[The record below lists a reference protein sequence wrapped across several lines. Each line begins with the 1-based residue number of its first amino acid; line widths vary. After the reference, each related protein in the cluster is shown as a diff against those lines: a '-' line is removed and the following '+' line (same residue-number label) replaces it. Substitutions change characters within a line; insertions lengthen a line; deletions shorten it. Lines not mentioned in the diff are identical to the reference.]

1 MAKKNRGPRPPVVNV
16 SSTTT
21 VEVSGGISSSEFK
34 QLLDLQSASLGEL
47 TSIKSLMEL
56 SKQVQHAEAVKPAGM
71 DIPGVIKPA
80 DIKPAAVENN
90 PDLKVIGEKVK
101 VEKEELDVK
110 KEQLKI
116 DKESLVTSKRLQEL
130 RDDEAEAISNIAKS
144 VKTFKSFGD
153 RLEEMKKKWTDLKSP
168 GGLKLGAMK
177 ALNVG
182 GIFKNKIADEE
193 FVQTQMKLGTNK
205 SREQLVKEAPMAR
218 EKAKEIKKHEEKIK
232 EFQQI
237 TGVSTS
243 DLGKYKGGRDLLDQR
258 AKLAD
263 EYKPMD
269 ERAKMIERT
278 DAPKFAQM
286 ATTANAKPTAQPA
299 SQASKVAET
308 SQKAPMTTTANAKP
322 TAQPTAQPALQA
334 SKVAEASQ
342 KAPMTSLAASD
353 LQKSPTQQ
361 FADQGVSK
369 EQAIEDARLM
379 GEQTALLSKIE
390 TNTRGNSPEQK
401 AKPAEEKGGGGL
413 LGGLLGGGKGG
424 AMLKGLK
431 DFGIG
436 IVLIAGSL
444 FIAAKAFQGF
454 SKVEWGGVM
463 KGMVA
468 LGAMVVAAVA
478 LSKASKSL
486 KEVGVGLIAMSAA
499 LFITAKALE
508 EFGNVNWSDIGKG
521 LIALGGLVIAAIA
534 LDKVKGQIIMGGLA
548 LGVLALSL
556 YGISQAF
563 QTFGDLSWE
572 SIGKGMAAVAGIGVI
587 GAIAGTAAPLLIAGG
602 AALGVLGAGLYIVG
616 QAMQAVGE
624 GFDKMTAGMEKLAQ
638 LDGGNLLAVAAG
650 LAALGPAMAVFAA
663 GSVVAGIGNLVTGF
677 LTAVSG
683 QKSPIDQLKE
693 IGNAGE
699 GINKAGSG
707 MQRLGSGMKAFSE
720 VKPETMKQL
729 NDFPWEKVTKFVA
742 AGGSMQAD
750 SAKVYNASKQNAD
763 EQAKQEGTKTAGNT
777 TVVNAPV
784 NNNTT
789 QNQMI
794 KSPIRNQE
802 STQSRYIGGRF
813 ATF

>member
-34 QLLDLQSASLGEL
+34 QLLELQAAAVGEL
-47 TSIKSLMEL
+47 TSIKTLL
-56 SKQVQHAEAVKPAGM
+56 DISKQVTEAEAVKPAGM

-80 DIKPAAVENN
+80 DIKPTAIENN
-90 PDLKVIGEKVK
+90 PDLRVIGETQKEKVK
-101 VEKEELDVK
+101 VDKEELDVS

-116 DKESLVTSKRLQEL
+116 DKESLVTSKRIQEL

-153 RLEEMKKKWTDLKSP
+153 RLDEMKKKFTDLKSP

-177 ALNVG
+177 ALNIG

-205 SREQLVKEAPMAR
+205 SRAQLVKEAPMAR
-218 EKAKEIKKHEEKIK
+218 EKAKEIKKQEEKIK

-243 DLGKYKGGRDLLDQR
+243 DLGKYKGGRELLDQR

-263 EYKPMD
+263 EYKPLD
-269 ERAKMIERT
+269 ERAKMLERT
-278 DAPKFAQM
+278 DAPQAARAGTSAK
-286 ATTANAKPTAQPA
+286 AKPT
-299 SQASKVAET
+299 T
-308 SQKAPMTTTANAKP
+308 
-322 TAQPTAQPALQA
+322 QPALQA
-334 SKVAEASQ
+334 SIVAGASQ
-342 KAPMTSLAASD
+342 KAPMTSLAPSD

-361 FADQGVSK
+361 FADAGASE

-379 GEQTALLSKIE
+379 GEQTSLLNKIE
-390 TNTRGNSPEQK
+390 SNTRGDSPEQK
-401 AKPAEEKGGGGL
+401 AKPSDEKGGGGL

-424 AMLKGLK
+424 AILKGLK

-444 FIAAKAFQGF
+444 YIAAKAFQEF
-454 SKVEWGGVM
+454 SEVEWGGVM
-463 KGMVA
+463 KGMAA
-468 LGAMVVAAVA
+468 LGAMVAAAVV
-478 LSKASKSL
+478 LRKASGSL
-486 KEVGVGLIAMSAA
+486 KEVGVGLIAMSGA
-499 LFITAKALE
+499 LYITAKALQ
-508 EFGNVNWSDIGKG
+508 EFADVNWSDIGKG
-521 LIALGGLVIAAIA
+521 LIALGGLVLAAMA

-556 YGISQAF
+556 WGISEAF
-563 QTFGDLSWE
+563 QTFADLEWE
-572 SIGKGMAAVAGIGVI
+572 TIGKGMAAVAGIGII

-650 LAALGPAMAVFAA
+650 LAALGPAMALFAA
-663 GSVVAGIGNLVTGF
+663 GSVVAGIGNLVTG
-677 LTAVSG
+677 LLSAVSG

-693 IGNAGE
+693 IGAAGD

-707 MQRLGSGMKAFSE
+707 MQRLGSGMKSFSE

-729 NDFPWEKVTKFVA
+729 NNFPWEKVTKFVA

-763 EQAKQEGTKTAGNT
+763 ETAKQDGAKPASNT

-784 NNNTT
+784 NNQTT

>member
-243 DLGKYKGGRDLLDQR
+243 DLDKYKGGRDLLDQR

-286 ATTANAKPTAQPA
+286 ATPDKAK
-299 SQASKVAET
+299 
-308 SQKAPMTTTANAKP
+308 
-322 TAQPTAQPALQA
+322 PTAQPALQA

-342 KAPMTSLAASD
+342 KAPMTNLAASD

-361 FADQGVSK
+361 FADQGVSE
-369 EQAIEDARLM
+369 EQSIEDARLM
-379 GEQTALLSKIE
+379 GEQTALLEKIE
-390 TNTRGNSPEQK
+390 SNTRGASPDQK
-401 AKPAEEKGGGGL
+401 AKPKEDEKSSGGL
-413 LGGLLGGGKGG
+413 LGGLLGGGKGS
-424 AMLKGLK
+424 AILKGLK

-436 IVLIAGSL
+436 LVLVAGSL
-444 FIAAKAFQGF
+444 WVAAKAFQEF
-454 SKVEWGGVM
+454 SEVEWGGVM

-468 LGAMVVAAVA
+468 LGAMVAAAVV
-478 LSKASKSL
+478 LRKASGSL
-486 KEVGVGLIAMSAA
+486 KEVGVGLIAMSGA
-499 LFITAKALE
+499 LFITAKALQQ
-508 EFGNVNWSDIGKG
+508 FADVNWSDIGKG
-521 LIALGGLVIAAIA
+521 LIALGGLVLAAMA

-587 GAIAGTAAPLLIAGG
+587 GAIAGSAAPLLLAGG

-720 VKPETMKQL
+720 VKPETLKQL

-802 STQSRYIGGRF
+802 STQSRYIGNRF

>member
-56 SKQVQHAEAVKPAGM
+56 SKQVTQAEAVKPAGM
-71 DIPGVIKPA
+71 DIPGVVKA
-80 DIKPAAVENN
+80 TDIRPTSVENN
-90 PDLKVIGEKVK
+90 PDLKVIGQNQKEQLKLDT
-101 VEKEELDVK
+101 EELEIS

-153 RLEEMKKKWTDLKSP
+153 RLEEMKKKFTDLKSP

-177 ALNVG
+177 ALNIG

-193 FVQTQMKLGTNK
+193 FVQTQMKLGSNK
-205 SREQLVKEAPMAR
+205 SRAQLVKEAPMAR
-218 EKAKEIKKHEEKIK
+218 EKAKEIKKQEEKIK

-243 DLGKYKGGRDLLDQR
+243 DLGKYKGGRELLDQR

-263 EYKPMD
+263 EYKPLD
-269 ERAKMIERT
+269 ERAKMLERT
-278 DAPKFAQM
+278 DVPK
-286 ATTANAKPTAQPA
+286 
-299 SQASKVAET
+299 
-308 SQKAPMTTTANAKP
+308 
-322 TAQPTAQPALQA
+322 PALQA
-334 SKVAEASQ
+334 SRVAGASQ
-342 KAPMTSLAASD
+342 KAPMTNLAPSD
-353 LQKSPTQQ
+353 LQKSPTEQ
-361 FADQGVSK
+361 FADAGASE

-379 GEQTALLSKIE
+379 GEQTTLLNKIE
-390 TNTRGNSPEQK
+390 SNTRGDSPEQK
-401 AKPAEEKGGGGL
+401 AKPADEKGGGGL
-413 LGGLLGGGKGG
+413 LGGLLGGGKGS

-444 FIAAKAFQGF
+444 YIAAKAFQEF
-454 SKVEWGGVM
+454 SEVEWGGVM
-463 KGMVA
+463 KGMAA
-468 LGAMVVAAVA
+468 LGAMVAAAVV
-478 LSKASKSL
+478 LRKASGSL
-486 KEVGVGLIAMSAA
+486 KEVGVGLIAMSGA
-499 LFITAKALE
+499 LYITAKALQ
-508 EFGNVNWSDIGKG
+508 EFADVNWSDVGKG
-521 LIALGGLVIAAIA
+521 LIALGGLVVAAIA

-556 YGISQAF
+556 YGISQSF
-563 QTFGDLSWE
+563 QTFADLEWE
-572 SIGKGMAAVAGIGVI
+572 TIGKGMAAVAGIGVI
-587 GAIAGTAAPLLIAGG
+587 GAIAGSAAPLLIAGG

-638 LDGGNLLAVAAG
+638 LDGGNLLAVAGG
-650 LAALGPAMAVFAA
+650 LAALGPAMALFAA
-663 GSVVAGIGNLVTGF
+663 GSVVAGIGNLVTG
-677 LTAVSG
+677 LLSAVSG

-693 IGNAGE
+693 IGAAGD

-707 MQRLGSGMKAFSE
+707 MQRLGSGMKSFSE

-763 EQAKQEGTKTAGNT
+763 EQAKQEGTKPAGNT

-789 QNQMI
+789 QNQTI
-794 KSPIRNQE
+794 RSPIRNQE

>member
-34 QLLDLQSASLGEL
+34 QLLELQAAAVGEL
-47 TSIKSLMEL
+47 TSIKTLLDL
-56 SKQVQHAEAVKPAGM
+56 SKQVTEAEAVKPAGM

-80 DIKPAAVENN
+80 DIKPTAIENN
-90 PDLKVIGEKVK
+90 PDLRVIGETQKEKVK
-101 VEKEELDVK
+101 VDKEELDVS

-116 DKESLVTSKRLQEL
+116 DKESLVTSKRIQEL

-153 RLEEMKKKWTDLKSP
+153 RLDEMKKKFTDLKSP

-177 ALNVG
+177 ALNIG

-205 SREQLVKEAPMAR
+205 SRAQLVKEAPMAR
-218 EKAKEIKKHEEKIK
+218 EKAKEIKKQEEKIK

-243 DLGKYKGGRDLLDQR
+243 DLGKYKGGRELLDQR

-263 EYKPMD
+263 EYKPLD
-269 ERAKMIERT
+269 ERAKMLERT
-278 DAPKFAQM
+278 DAPQAARAGTSSK
-286 ATTANAKPTAQPA
+286 AK
-299 SQASKVAET
+299 
-308 SQKAPMTTTANAKP
+308 
-322 TAQPTAQPALQA
+322 PTAQPALQA
-334 SKVAEASQ
+334 SMVAGASQ
-342 KAPMTSLAASD
+342 KAPMTSLAPSD

-361 FADQGVSK
+361 FADAGASE

-379 GEQTALLSKIE
+379 GEQTSLLNKIE
-390 TNTRGNSPEQK
+390 SNTRGDSPEQK
-401 AKPAEEKGGGGL
+401 AKPSDEKGGGGL

-444 FIAAKAFQGF
+444 YIAAKAFQEF
-454 SKVEWGGVM
+454 SEVEWGGVM
-463 KGMVA
+463 KGMAA
-468 LGAMVVAAVA
+468 LGAMVAAAVV
-478 LSKASKSL
+478 LRKASGSL
-486 KEVGVGLIAMSAA
+486 KEVGVGLIAMSGA
-499 LFITAKALE
+499 LYITAKALQ
-508 EFGNVNWSDIGKG
+508 EFADVNWSDIGKG
-521 LIALGGLVIAAIA
+521 LIALGGLVLAAMA

-556 YGISQAF
+556 WGISEAF
-563 QTFGDLSWE
+563 QTFADLSWE
-572 SIGKGMAAVAGIGVI
+572 DIGKGMAAVAGIGVI
-587 GAIAGTAAPLLIAGG
+587 GAIAGSAAPLLIAGG

-616 QAMQAVGE
+616 QAMQEVGE

-650 LAALGPAMAVFAA
+650 LAALGPAMALFAA
-663 GSVVAGIGNLVTGF
+663 GSVVAGIGNLVTG
-677 LTAVSG
+677 LLSAVSG

-693 IGNAGE
+693 IGAAGD

-707 MQRLGSGMKAFSE
+707 MQRLGSGMKSFSE

-763 EQAKQEGTKTAGNT
+763 ETAKQEGTKPASNT

-784 NNNTT
+784 NNQTT